1 MVFWPIGWAWSANH
15 GKPPPESFAQ
25 IRACRSMEWFKKT
38 WQGIKTLLIT
48 DGAPAYPKV
57 ARERQIDHDCVNH
70 SKGQFA
76 KWIKRRQQRI
86 NSNTGMIDQC
96 WKELKQHTKWI
107 DHTKSVAVSVR
118 TLLAVALHQYVQRH
132 FEDYSKNCTASVAWL
147 DRPNFDWQAR
157 ENDSQVLV
165 AASVLDLQKHDQKK
179 NSMELP
185 RKRAKKRL
193 KCAETS
199 RLIHF
204 VSQRLFTNVN
214 ASTRGFQSGGI
225 FLIYN
230 CTYICIYIYVYIYIY
245 TYTEFYDVKLYIFL
259 YICIHAYIY
268 DV

>member
-107 DHTKSVAVSVR
+107 DHTKSAAVSAR

-165 AASVLDLQKHDQKK
+165 AASVLDLQNRKKH
-179 NSMELP
+179 
-185 RKRAKKRL
+185 
-193 KCAETS
+193 
-199 RLIHF
+199 HF
-204 VSQRLFTNVN
+204 H
-214 ASTRGFQSGGI
+214 ST
-225 FLIYN
+225 
-230 CTYICIYIYVYIYIY
+230 T
-245 TYTEFYDVKLYIFL
+245 
-259 YICIHAYIY
+259 
-268 DV
+268 